1 MFNKERRMIMTFTN
15 KNKFFQYTVTLDTS
29 ENIFKAHLAKDLSV
43 YGAGNTIEEAVYN
56 LEKLV

>member
-1 MFNKERRMIMTFTN
+1 MTFTN